1 MDLFQDG
8 STPSLIINNTV
19 TQPNLQLA
27 FTPQTGNSNVTSMGM
42 RAESKSQIDLEAAVR
57 DHYKLVYRFAYSL
70 VKNQADAADLTQ
82 YAYERLAM
90 KWKQIEDASKVKGW
104 LQSTVY
110 RKFLDQR
117 RRVTKFPQVEM
128 NEEIHQPDEQAADGK
143 RLDAQTAIEALMQLE
158 DELRVPLSLFY
169 LESCPYKKIAE
180 ILELPVGTVM
190 SRLHRGKAKLY
201 KILTSPVK

>member
-1 MDLFQDG
+1 MGKRDEHDG
-8 STPSLIINNTV
+8 
-19 TQPNLQLA
+19 
-27 FTPQTGNSNVTSMGM
+27 
-42 RAESKSQIDLEAAVR
+42 RIDLEAAVR

-70 VKNQADAADLTQ
+70 AKNQADAADLTQ

-90 KWKQIEDASKVKGW
+90 KWKQIQDASKVKGW

-117 RRVTKFPQVEM
+117 RRVTKFPEVEV
-128 NEEIHQPDEQAADGK
+128 NEEIHQASDSSREMNK
-143 RLDAQTAIEALMQLE
+143 LDAQLAIDALMQLE
-158 DELRVPLSLFY
+158 EELRTPLSLFY

-180 ILELPVGTVM
+180 ILQLPVGTVM

-201 KILTSPVK
+201 KILTSPSK